1 MTDETPIP
9 DDDALASAA
18 RRALGRLADDG
29 VTVAPWDEV
38 RARGHR
44 TQRMRAAVAIAAALL
59 IVVAG
64 AATVSAVNG
73 AGDHVN
79 SFGAD
84 HGGSTTTTEVPTSTT
99 AAPTTTTTRPPVTT
113 PGGGSAPVVIPQF
126 PEAQAGDFEGTL
138 QVASTTLTATQPMPV
153 TLTIRNIS
161 DHAVY
166 VPFVRPIGVYLGF
179 YSATPMTGSVA
190 LFAPGETRT
199 YTSTITANP
208 ALIGTTRLSAA
219 VLEPAPFPIKIGTSV
234 YADLAGVAPVDV
246 TIIPPGWQ
254 PGQPLD
260 PSQGKWNVVLTSDVD
275 QVATSDSLVLHAQVT
290 NTGDQP
296 QRTVGYGALA
306 LTCPLENLAFENG
319 TALPAAT
326 LAPGEVATF
335 DVTVAPAGN
344 TTVTSMT
351 CSAGMQ
357 FPTYNGGAIGD
368 PFGGQAVSSFA
379 GIVSNTLPIALT
391 QPAPSTSG
399 P

>member
-9 DDDALASAA
+9 DDDALASAT

-79 SFGAD
+79 SLGAD

-99 AAPTTTTTRPPVTT
+99 AAPTTTTTRPPVAT
-113 PGGGSAPVVIPQF
+113 PGGGAPPVVIPQF
-126 PEAQAGDFEGTL
+126 PEAQAGDFEGSI
-138 QVASTTLTATQPMPV
+138 QVASTTLTATQPMSV

-161 DHAVY
+161 DHAIY
-166 VPFVRPIGVYLGF
+166 VAGNRPIGVFLGF
-179 YSATPMTGSVA
+179 YSATGMTGSVA

-199 YTSTITANP
+199 YTSTINATP
-208 ALIGTTRLSAA
+208 ALIGTEQLSAA
-219 VLEPAPFPIKIGTSV
+219 VLTAMPPGLGTNPTI
-234 YADLAGVAPVDV
+234 LAGVPPVDV
-246 TIIPPGWQ
+246 TVVPPGWA
-254 PGQPLD
+254 PGRPLD
-260 PSQGKWNVVLTSDVD
+260 PSLGHWNISLTTDVSQVVVGDP
-275 QVATSDSLVLHAQVT
+275 LVVHVQLT

-296 QRTVGYGALA
+296 QQTIAYGALGVSCHPYD
-306 LTCPLENLAFENG
+306 LGNVNG
-319 TALPAAT
+319 MSLPAAT
-326 LAPGEVATF
+326 LAPGDQTTF
-335 DVTVAPAGN
+335 DLNFDTKDFTPDPNFVCFG
-344 TTVTSMT
+344 
-351 CSAGMQ
+351 GLE
-357 FPTYNGGAIGD
+357 FPSYDGSAIGD
-368 PFGGQAVSSFA
+368 IAGGTLVLPHA
-379 GIVSNTLPIALT
+379 GTVSNPITVPLVAET
-391 QPAPSTSG
+391 PTSG